1 MLESDQTAGATG
13 HMLQLLYACR
23 LLKPSAG
30 LQESSGM
37 AALLE
42 SLVSSG
48 NAALAEEARAVQALW
63 KRGRKRGRKEEEGAK
78 TRGKRARTGG
88 VSPVLSDDV
97 SFEPPIGEEKAERVR
112 VSIRVRSWGIK
123 YHERDCFVYAL
134 LRALAEKGEFLLY
147 DRVLGDIWNDNRSKE
162 VLLVEEDFIAE
173 YPFLKRELRGL
184 DRMRGFPLNVNTFS
198 VNEFM
203 ETLGWKHECWK
214 RNLGNADYAFLLEE
228 ELEIAYYRGG
238 LLEADEK
245 VEEAVERGELPAQRG
260 CVCPEPAA
268 CELSAAD
275 WK

>member
-1 MLESDQTAGATG
+1 MAVEPAA
-13 HMLQLLYACR
+13 LYAAYFAREQR
-23 LLKPSAG
+23 L
-30 LQESSGM
+30 
-37 AALLE
+37 
-42 SLVSSG
+42 
-48 NAALAEEARAVQALW
+48 
-63 KRGRKRGRKEEEGAK
+63 
-78 TRGKRARTGG
+78 
-88 VSPVLSDDV
+88 
-97 SFEPPIGEEKAERVR
+97 FEMC
-112 VSIRVRSWGIK
+112 WQ
-123 YHERDCFVYAL
+123 VYAL
-134 LRALAEKGEFLLY
+134 LRALAEKSEFLLY

-162 VLLVEEDFIAE
+162 VLLVEEDFITE

-260 CVCPEPAA
+260 RVCPEPTA

>member
-1 MLESDQTAGATG
+1 MLEGDWTAGATG

-134 LRALAEKGEFLLY
+134 G
-147 DRVLGDIWNDNRSKE
+147 
-162 VLLVEEDFIAE
+162 
-173 YPFLKRELRGL
+173 
-184 DRMRGFPLNVNTFS
+184 
-198 VNEFM
+198 
-203 ETLGWKHECWK
+203 
-214 RNLGNADYAFLLEE
+214 
-228 ELEIAYYRGG
+228 
-238 LLEADEK
+238 
-245 VEEAVERGELPAQRG
+245 
-260 CVCPEPAA
+260 
-268 CELSAAD
+268 
-275 WK
+275 